1 MRSCGC
7 TSNFSPRFTANNAE
21 SNLVQTVSQPSA
33 LLDLRFNDGKDA
45 EQDILAAVSSTGSLA
60 IFKLDPAKDR
70 ASPLQHLVTTRCDD
84 LGEDVLFLQCN
95 WHPTLRNIL
104 AVTTSTGQARL
115 LVLDDQRRISQY
127 VDLDINNT
135 LEAWSIAFSP
145 TPSTL
150 NENCTNVSVYCGGDD
165 SMLRYTSCSWP
176 VDGAMA
182 EPEVPFGSM
191 MLKGKHDAGV
201 TAILP
206 LQLKTKEG
214 GRVVVTGSYDD
225 HLRVFV
231 IFDLDITH
239 GLRRVE
245 EVVHENLGG
254 GVWRLNLVSLDESE
268 NDGSARIVLLASC
281 MHAGAR
287 VVELRVEAEGAW
299 TCRVL
304 TRFEEH
310 KSMNYASDY
319 FPLDSGKLLI
329 ASSSFYD
336 KLLCLWESDTRT

>member
-1 MRSCGC
+1 MGVH
-7 TSNFSPRFTANNAE
+7 TSQRPVFTANKPQ

-33 LLDLRFNDGKDA
+33 LLDLRFNDGANA

-60 IFKLDPAKDR
+60 IFKLDPVENP
-70 ASPLQHLVTTRCDD
+70 ASPLQHLVTSRCDD
-84 LGEDVLFLQCN
+84 LAEDVLFLQCN
-95 WHPTLRNIL
+95 WHPTLRNVIG
-104 AVTTSTGQARL
+104 VTTSTGKARL
-115 LVLDDQRRISQY
+115 LSLDDQWRISHFF
-127 VDLDINNT
+127 DLDIENN
-135 LEAWSIAFSP
+135 LEAWAVAFAP
-145 TPSTL
+145 DASTS
-150 NENCTNVSVYCGGDD
+150 NEEYANISVYCGGDD
-165 SMLRYTSCSWP
+165 SMLRYTTCSWP
-176 VDGAMA
+176 VNDA
-182 EPEVPFGSM
+182 ETEPDVPYGPM
-191 MLKGKHDAGV
+191 TIKGKHDAGV

-206 LQLKTKEG
+206 LGLKTKQG

-231 IFDLDITH
+231 IYDLDMTH

-245 EVVHENLGG
+245 EVADENLGG
-254 GVWRLNLVSLDESE
+254 GVWRLNLVSLDDSASC
-268 NDGSARIVLLASC
+268 GSARIVLLASC

-287 VVELRVEAEGAW
+287 VVELCVGAEGSW

-319 FPLDSGKLLI
+319 SPQSTDKLRI

-336 KLLCLWESDTRT
+336 RLLCLWESDVRI